1 MYLFLQIL
9 SLCPKQINSK
19 LCFCIKEKGRFI
31 VPFLLYVCYTFSVYK
46 RHNTFRLKSCRQICK
61 HCNIGVFTDFKRTNS
76 VVNPTVFAAV
86 EVIAFSAFSSSI
98 PFLTAIT
105 AQSDRFSI
113 VISGWSVI
121 IATSIPLSER
131 FLYVSKVKFF

>member
-1 MYLFLQIL
+1 MSVTHFP
-9 SLCPKQINSK
+9 SINVITHSD
-19 LCFCIKEKGRFI
+19 
-31 VPFLLYVCYTFSVYK
+31 S
-46 RHNTFRLKSCRQICK
+46 KSCRQICK
-61 HCNIGVFTDFKRTNS
+61 HCNIGVFTDFKRTHS

-98 PFLTAIT
+98 PCLTAIT

-131 FLYVSKVKFF
+131 FYMYQRLSFKLRFTSVRKVSDQALQVIFHVPKSVLFCHRPSNVQA